1 MAHSLAHQAVANLKR
16 MSQLSLRAIAS
27 DQATSNTKPTTLYV
41 VVCAEMRDDSDI
53 YMFSIDKCYTTVE
66 QANARVDLLV
76 QCNVHE
82 RRTNEEK
89 ITTIDHAS
97 DGKTVKWQRYRS
109 RARFIASVNKV
120 ILTGNV
126 NNKTSGDTSQGPGSD
141 LSISTSHLFATDD
154 LDLDAHIWIVVV
166 HTPVFAR
173 HGIPVSR
180 PYSHQDHRSGVILR
194 SKESKESSLAA
205 MKQRSS
211 VPDVRLAAEQRTI
224 GTGWVVDSIH
234 VDSDKALA
242 RAKKIW
248 SEQFRDQGPY
258 KKAREHYGF
267 ARYGFRPAHFA
278 KEAHGYEDCA
288 QIRVERVGVLPVDD
302 KPEYHDAPCPDNN
315 KLFIAPLR
323 TINGELISTTDGYR
337 TSFIDDME
345 RIADDWFSSE
355 EVTRAS
361 EGERKDPELTS
372 AKFEKLDDALGHGD
386 DMGSRERRSAS
397 AALPDPRARDA
408 AVAGDDVVEEAEMR
422 ALEMPARML
431 RRKPSRAQLRPVE
444 LSAPRKDSVMGLEMP
459 VLRVAALMMVKPEP
473 FGGLWF

>member
-16 MSQLSLRAIAS
+16 MSQLSLRAVAS

-89 ITTIDHAS
+89 LTTIDHAS

-120 ILTGNV
+120 IIIGNMD
-126 NNKTSGDTSQGPGSD
+126 NKTLGDTSQGAGSD
-141 LSISTSHLFATDD
+141 LSASTSHLFAIDD
-154 LDLDAHIWIVVV
+154 LDLKAASPCPSSI
-166 HTPVFAR
+166 
-173 HGIPVSR
+173 
-180 PYSHQDHRSGVILR
+180 ILR

-211 VPDVRLAAEQRTI
+211 VADVGLAAEQRTI

-234 VDSDKALA
+234 ADSDKALA

-248 SEQFRDQGPY
+248 SEQFRDHGPF
-258 KKAREHYGF
+258 KKTREHYGF

-355 EVTRAS
+355 EVTRAPK
-361 EGERKDPELTS
+361 GERKDPELTS
-372 AKFEKLDDALGHGD
+372 AKFEKLYDALGHGD

-459 VLRVAALMMVKPEP
+459 VLRVAALVMVKPEP